1 MPRSEFEVWYVHDA
15 DAGGPQLTL
24 KVRYR
29 NDQEV
34 PDWANGPDLA
44 AAVEQAEREGWHL
57 FDREPGTGPGE
68 YAIFHFKRE
77 R

>member
-1 MPRSEFEVWYVHDA
+1 MPRSEFEVWHVHDA

-44 AAVEQAEREGWHL
+44 AAVEQAAAEGWQL

>member
-1 MPRSEFEVWYVHDA
+1 MPRSEFAVWYVHDA
-15 DAGGPQLTL
+15 GGPLLAL

-34 PDWANGPDLA
+34 PDWVNGPDLDVAMERA
-44 AAVEQAEREGWHL
+44 AAEGWQF